1 LNKINKARNAT
12 YVTEWAFH
20 IDSTNATIMSKL
32 AVETFMNVTTE
43 FEKDLCLNLTRET
56 ATSIYEGCY
65 HSISDSILTE
75 LMKKFEGISIV
86 LGEINYFSNINTKSN
101 KFVSISLSPLY
112 ILIFQQI

>member
-1 LNKINKARNAT
+1 
-12 YVTEWAFH
+12 
-20 IDSTNATIMSKL
+20 
-32 AVETFMNVTTE
+32 MNVTTE

-86 LGEINYFSNINTKSN
+86 LGEINYFSNIAYNEVTLYLKSDPQN
-101 KFVSISLSPLY
+101 R
-112 ILIFQQI
+112 